1 MKTSTDRILTTH
13 VGSLARP
20 EPLLRTMREKAHGRA
35 YDPDVFARQVR
46 EAVFDRVA
54 RQRDCGID
62 VVTDGEQGKVSFF
75 TYVVERLTGFS
86 TVEGTKIL
94 PPSWQLEIDAFP
106 DYYERYFD
114 KYTETVTPLTTT
126 ECIGPVEYKGHDQVQ
141 ADIDNLTAAVATF
154 GAEDAFLCA
163 TSPRGFGEN
172 RYYRSDRDYLEAV
185 AEALSHEYRA
195 ITDAGLVLQIDD
207 PWLVEILTGDGR
219 TPWEERARA
228 AHEHIDILNHALRD
242 IAPEHVRLHV
252 CYGLN
257 HGPRV
262 HDLPLA
268 DIAPFML
275 RVDAGAYSFEV
286 ANPRHQHE
294 WRVWEE
300 FDLPDD
306 KVLLPGL
313 LSHGTAYVEHPRLIA
328 DMIETYARLVGHE
341 RVIASADCGF
351 SSRATYAP
359 EIPASVVW
367 AKFEALSRGARL
379 ASADLCD
386 RPDSYTS

>member
-1 MKTSTDRILTTH
+1 MRASTERILTTH

-20 EPLLRTMREKAHGRA
+20 APLLRSMREKAHGRP
-35 YDPDVFARQVR
+35 YDVDAFNRQVR
-46 EAVFDRVA
+46 DAVFDRVA

-86 TVEGTKIL
+86 EAEGQKVL

-106 DYYERYFD
+106 DWYQRYFE

-126 ECIGPVEYKGHDQVQ
+126 ECIAPVAYTGHDQVQ
-141 ADIDNLTAAVATF
+141 ADIDNLQAAVAAHD
-154 GAEDAFLCA
+154 AEDAFLCA

-172 RYYRSDRDYLEAV
+172 RYYATDTEYLEAV
-185 AEALSHEYRA
+185 AAALSQEYRA
-195 ITDAGLVLQIDD
+195 ITDAGLVVQVDD
-207 PWLVEILTGDGR
+207 PWLVEILTGDGA
-219 TPWEERARA
+219 TPWEQRVRA
-228 AHEHIDILNHALRD
+228 ANEHIDILNGALAD
-242 IAPEHVRLHV
+242 VPTEQTRLHV

-262 HDLPLA
+262 HDLPLG

-275 RVDAGAYSFEV
+275 AVDAGAYSFEV

-294 WRVWEE
+294 WRIWEE
-300 FDLPDD
+300 HPLPDD
-306 KVLLPGL
+306 KVVLPGL

-328 DMIETYARLVGHE
+328 DQIETYARLLGRE

-351 SSRATYAP
+351 SSRASFAP

-367 AKFEALSRGARL
+367 AKFQALSEGAAL
-379 ASADLCD
+379 ASTRLWG
-386 RPDSYTS
+386 